1 MALCDDLGGWDRGV
15 VRRRL
20 ERGRIHTHTHTH
32 THIQLFH
39 FVYGRNQHN
48 IVQQLYSSEKE
59 LKEMSVRT

>member
-32 THIQLFH
+32 THTYSCFTLCMAET
-39 FVYGRNQHN
+39 NTT
-48 IVQQLYSSEKE
+48 LYSNYTLVKKNKRKC
-59 LKEMSVRT
+59 L